1 MLYVACAGC
10 RNTSPLYCASGA
22 LPHGPVLAIQG
33 PAGAQCPFCGPMP
46 PWFVC
51 GFCGLQ
57 QMMFFPSLSPLI
69 APQWMV
75 GQVPHVAPTVEAP
88 LGTPAHQV
96 PSIISKALQG
106 FLEGATNEL
115 GKNVGDALG
124 GWLQDGS
131 QGEFQNQW

>member
-1 MLYVACAGC
+1 MLHVACAGC
-10 RNTSPLYCASGA
+10 RNISPLYCATGA
-22 LPHGPVLAIQG
+22 LLHGPVLAIQG
-33 PAGAQCPFCGPMP
+33 PTGAQCPFCGPMA

-69 APQWMV
+69 APQWA
-75 GQVPHVAPTVEAP
+75 GQVPHVAPAVEAP
-88 LGTPAHQV
+88 LGTPANQV

-124 GWLQDGS
+124 GWLQG
-131 QGEFQNQW
+131 GFQSGLPNQW

>member
-1 MLYVACAGC
+1 M
-10 RNTSPLYCASGA
+10 S
-22 LPHGPVLAIQG
+22 
-33 PAGAQCPFCGPMP
+33 

-69 APQWMV
+69 APQWIG

-115 GKNVGDALG
+115 GKNVGAAVG
-124 GWLQDGS
+124 GWLQGF
-131 QGEFQNQW
+131 QGESQNQW